1 MRGRSGRIAGLVT
14 AGLCAACRIHSLSAR
29 NVRAARCVLWRCTR
43 RFVAKKSQESQDQI
57 AKGAAVMND
66 AVNAMSSVT
75 AYAPAPAPRAGHA
88 RARWDAHSRAQLA
101 VARHG
106 RQQRPTPDEALPL
119 GRSAQSGSVGT
130 HSSLRGW
137 GAFRRYSLQTT
148 ICGLY
153 NEHIAISLRA
163 KILDMSGQTSR
174 RSHAPLARR
183 LARTARTH
191 GSHGFVLVAQA
202 LPGVRR
208 SVHHFPDEHKQG
220 RALHLRRVPV
230 RAPAHDPAG
239 VPPATVA
246 SAQTVS
252 MRRPD
257 ETAIADAAR
266 ARTGGADIRAE
277 GSLEGRTG
285 ETGEKAQGG

>member
-1 MRGRSGRIAGLVT
+1 MLPRPRRALVMLVHGGTRRAELSLPWHGMGGSKDPPRRGSAFGS
-14 AGLCAACRIHSLSAR
+14 LCAVAVSAR
-29 NVRAARCVLWRCTR
+29 T
-43 RFVAKKSQESQDQI
+43 
-57 AKGAAVMND
+57 
-66 AVNAMSSVT
+66 
-75 AYAPAPAPRAGHA
+75 
-88 RARWDAHSRAQLA
+88 AHS
-101 VARHG
+101 VAHR
-106 RQQRPTPDEALPL
+106 
-119 GRSAQSGSVGT
+119 
-130 HSSLRGW
+130 

-163 KILDMSGQTSR
+163 KILDMSGQTS
-174 RSHAPLARR
+174 HAQ

-208 SVHHFPDEHKQG
+208 GVHHFPDEHKQG
-220 RALHLRRVPV
+220 RSLHLRRVPV
-230 RAPAHDPAG
+230 RAPAHNPAG
-239 VPPATVA
+239 VPPTTVA
-246 SAQTVS
+246 SAQTAR

-277 GSLEGRTG
+277 GSREGRRG
-285 ETGEKAQGG
+285 EQAQGG